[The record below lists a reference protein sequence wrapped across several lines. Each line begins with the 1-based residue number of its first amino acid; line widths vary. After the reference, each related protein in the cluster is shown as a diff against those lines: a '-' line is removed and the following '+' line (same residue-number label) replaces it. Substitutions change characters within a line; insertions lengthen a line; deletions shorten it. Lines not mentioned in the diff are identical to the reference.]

1 MEAILPAYIFL
12 LGTIIGSFLNVVIFR
27 AYSGRGLSGRS
38 SCGSC
43 SRTLGAV
50 DLVPIFSYLFLRG
63 RCRTCGSKIS
73 MQYPLV
79 ELATGVLFLVSFL
92 HAQNTYELVTLLTLS
107 ILAVLISTY
116 DIRHTVIPD
125 AWSYMFSVAAIG
137 WRIPEVI
144 AGTQSIGDIIL
155 GGIIMSASL
164 WAVWFISK
172 GRWIGFG
179 DVKLI
184 FGVGALLGVFGAFMT
199 LWLACIIGSVVGMAL
214 LMTQYLKGR
223 SHYVTMQTQLAFGPF
238 ILVSA
243 GLILFEYISLTQLW
257 NLLYIV

>member
-1 MEAILPAYIFL
+1 MEVILPAYIFL

-27 AYSGRGLSGRS
+27 AYSGRGLMGRS

-43 SRTLGAV
+43 ARTLGAV
-50 DLVPIFSYLFLRG
+50 DLVPVFSYIFLKG

-73 MQYPLV
+73 IQYPLV
-79 ELATGVLFLVSFL
+79 ELATGVLFTLSYVQ
-92 HAQNTYELVTLLTLS
+92 AQNAYELITLLTLS
-107 ILAVLISTY
+107 ILGVLISTY

-125 AWSYMFSVAAIG
+125 AWSYMFSVVAIG
-137 WRIPEVI
+137 WRIPEIVAGSVSIADVI
-144 AGTQSIGDIIL
+144 FAGL
-155 GGIIMSASL
+155 VMSAGL
-164 WAVWFISK
+164 WAVWYLSD

-179 DVKLI
+179 DVKLV
-184 FGVGALLGVFGAFMT
+184 FGVGALLGVFGACMT
-199 LWLACIIGSVVGMAL
+199 LWLACIIGSFVGIAL
-214 LMTQYLKGR
+214 LAKQYLHGR
-223 SHYVTMQTQLAFGPF
+223 LHYVTMQTQLAFGPF